1 MKLISMRMVN
11 IYLCAL
17 LFGPLAGN
25 ADLVVVENVQ
35 GENFVLEIN
44 EEDTFLDVIDSIEAF
59 SSSAIVSN
67 DENSND
73 GEELKLTIRLISR
86 NVSLADKLAKKFMVE
101 PRSYSAGI
109 KPSECADITYIVKT
123 MANSS
128 LPKIKIA
135 ESALKKAG
143 ERIDHL
149 HPFYFLSCIF
159 TSEELKVCMR
169 NLHGRAWVWK
179 EFLKGIVTSLEEENG
194 KGNVLPFVEDFAK
207 KVKVDVNAILP
218 ILQAGRW
225 ERLVDT
231 LIEIVPREGGSD
243 RYNM

>member
-1 MKLISMRMVN
+1 MKVILGG
-11 IYLCAL
+11 
-17 LFGPLAGN
+17 LFCCPLA
-25 ADLVVVENVQ
+25 ASAEVVVIENDQ
-35 GENFVLEIN
+35 GENFVIEIN
-44 EEDTFLDVIDSIEAF
+44 EDDTFLNVVNSIEGLSLREMNPVEGNFEASEDF
-59 SSSAIVSN
+59 TFTVRRVSR
-67 DENSND
+67 E
-73 GEELKLTIRLISR
+73 
-86 NVSLADKLAKKFMVE
+86 VSFNEMLAKKFMVE
-101 PRSYSAGI
+101 PRSYAYGI

-135 ESALKKAG
+135 ESSLKKAG

-194 KGNVLPFVEDFAK
+194 KGNVLQFAEDFAK
-207 KVKVDVNAILP
+207 RVKVDVNAIMP

-225 ERLVDT
+225 ERFVDT

>member
-1 MKLISMRMVN
+1 MKVILGGL
-11 IYLCAL
+11 LCS
-17 LFGPLAGN
+17 PLVAS
-25 ADLVVVENVQ
+25 AEMVVVENDQ
-35 GENFVLEIN
+35 GESFVFEIN
-44 EEDTFLDVIDSIEAF
+44 EDDSFLNVVNSIEGF
-59 SSSAIVSN
+59 SLRDTIPG
-67 DENSND
+67 DENF
-73 GEELKLTIRLISR
+73 ELTEDFTFTVRRVSR
-86 NVSLADKLAKKFMVE
+86 EVSFNEMLAKKFMVE
-101 PRSYSAGI
+101 PRSYAYGI

-135 ESALKKAG
+135 ESSLKKAG

-194 KGNVLPFVEDFAK
+194 KGNVLQFTEDFAK
-207 KVKVDVNAILP
+207 RVKVDVNVILP

-225 ERLVDT
+225 ERFVDT